1 MTWYDFVIAGFFVN
15 VAENPKNKGAAA
27 WAKAMPEIPERV
39 KQYLADF
46 NTEMADYLAN
56 RPDSMIGA

>member
-15 VAENPKNKGAAA
+15 VAENPKNKGVAA
-27 WAKAMPEIPERV
+27 WEKAMPEIPDRV
-39 KQYLADF
+39 KQYIADF
-46 NTEMADYLAN
+46 KIEMADYLAN